1 MNEKVIKQ
9 AAKRYQSFI
18 LPPYGT
24 MMETDGFN
32 AICAF
37 SRTFSG
43 TSIYVPSLRTIF
55 GQCLEKDM
63 LQHYNGTN
71 IREIVQIYGF
81 SEKHVRDLL
90 RRKGYS

>member
-1 MNEKVIKQ
+1 MNEHVVKQ
-9 AAKRYQSFI
+9 AAHRYQGYI
-18 LPPYGT
+18 LSPYDT
-24 MMETDGFN
+24 MMDTDGFG

-55 GQCLEKDM
+55 SQCLEKDM

-71 IREIVQIYGF
+71 IRELVQKYGF
-81 SEKHVRDLL
+81 SERHVRNVV
-90 RRKGYS
+90 RKKN